1 MSHRKGKHIGLSSTV
16 KQAISIQHM
25 AQVAV
30 DTQSFTYTLHSKG
43 KLFTLA
49 CTCTQVA
56 HRHTRCAYVCNRK
69 SHKKAPKQACCQVY
83 PNSTTRVQ
91 SSIDSRNSAI
101 HKGYHTSLR
110 PSSLSEPRHPS
121 LKVVI
126 ESTIADT
133 IHIK

>member
-1 MSHRKGKHIGLSSTV
+1 MVCVSAV
-16 KQAISIQHM
+16 KQANSIQHM

-30 DTQSFTYTLHSKG
+30 DTQSFTFIMHSKG
-43 KLFTLA
+43 MLDTLA

-56 HRHTRCAYVCNRK
+56 HKHTRRAYACHQK
-69 SHKKAPKQACCQVY
+69 SHKKAPNQACYQVY

-110 PSSLSEPRHPS
+110 P
-121 LKVVI
+121 
-126 ESTIADT
+126 
-133 IHIK
+133 